1 MGNFDLRNEM
11 TGENT
16 KKTGFSRK
24 VVFRSSKVIFLL
36 TVQPN
41 FKQVREKCLTG
52 PRILCGGGSY
62 SELFTQK
69 AVDVFVSHWWGH
81 EFSEFVKALE
91 HAAS

>member
-1 MGNFDLRNEM
+1 M
-11 TGENT
+11 
-16 KKTGFSRK
+16 
-24 VVFRSSKVIFLL
+24 FRSSKVIFVL
-36 TVQPN
+36 TVRPN
-41 FKQVREKCLTG
+41 LKQVRGISLMG
-52 PRILCGGGSY
+52 PRIPCGGSY